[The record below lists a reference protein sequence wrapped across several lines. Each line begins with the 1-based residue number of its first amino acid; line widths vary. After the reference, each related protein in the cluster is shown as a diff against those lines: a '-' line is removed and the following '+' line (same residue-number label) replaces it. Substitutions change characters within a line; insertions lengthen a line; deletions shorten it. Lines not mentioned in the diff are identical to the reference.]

1 MNKGVTPIWG
11 HPFFC
16 LYARL
21 SLPLSRT
28 IKHNTQTLKDDT
40 LTPFRAKSVLRHVKD
55 CNTSFSLKKIL

>member
-1 MNKGVTPIWG
+1 MGS
-11 HPFFC
+11 PFFC
-16 LYARL
+16 LYARS